1 MSCDTRTPGGRG
13 GAWYHPCLVQVNVT
27 PIFRCHGQK
36 WLLAGYWHGGWVSC
50 DTRTPGGGEPGIIP
64 VLFKSTL
71 LQSFAAMVRNGF

>member
-1 MSCDTRTPGGRG
+1 MSCDTRTPGGGG

-27 PIFRCHGQK
+27 PIFCCHGQK